1 MNNTFKNVTVKD
13 LKADKLTYLSISH
26 SKLVDL
32 NVDVM
37 TDYLAVY
44 FRKQDNFNSRLAL
57 DNRAQLIINPAQRQ
71 HNTYGEMVIMQARN
85 QKSLRNWATA
95 ILESY
100 YAQLT
105 KLLKSQMHMTNKQL
119 ADFLKQNPRQAL
131 FTQADYTL
139 WLASQLLTIK
149 ANEID
154 TTYLE
159 PTKVELFARKGLPR
173 LTNRKQIE
181 PELWHQLITYLYR
194 TMAELKPA
202 KPQLATS
209 ALINLVCQ
217 ETKTNELT
225 KTDWQKVSNLS
236 NKSSN

>member
-1 MNNTFKNVTVKD
+1 MNNTFKNATVKD
-13 LKADKLTYLSISH
+13 LQVDKLTYLPITH

-44 FRKQDNFNSRLAL
+44 FRKQDNFNSMLAL
-57 DNRAQLIINPAQRQ
+57 DSRAQLTINPAPRQ
-71 HNTYGEMVIMQARN
+71 HNTYGEIIIKENRE

-100 YAQLT
+100 YAQVT
-105 KLLKSQMHMTNKQL
+105 KLLKAQKHMTNEQL
-119 ADFLKQNPRQAL
+119 ADLLRRNPRQAL
-131 FTQADYTL
+131 FKQADYTL

-149 ANEID
+149 SNEIS
-154 TTYLE
+154 TAYLE
-159 PTKVELFARKGLPR
+159 PTKVELFARKGLLR

-181 PELWHQLITYLYR
+181 PELQHQLIAYLHKA
-194 TMAELKPA
+194 MMQLKTA

-225 KTDWQKVSNLS
+225 KTDWQKASDLRNWLS
-236 NKSSN
+236 

>member
-1 MNNTFKNVTVKD
+1 MNNTFKNVTAKD
-13 LKADKLTYLSISH
+13 LKADKLIYLPITH
-26 SKLVDL
+26 NKLVDL
-32 NVDVM
+32 NIDAM

-44 FRKQDNFNSRLAL
+44 FRKQNNFSNRLAL
-57 DNRAQLIINPAQRQ
+57 DNQAQLIINPAPRQ
-71 HNTYGEMVIMQARN
+71 HNTYGEIIIKEVRE

-100 YAQLT
+100 YAQVT
-105 KLLKSQMHMTNKQL
+105 KLLKVQKHMTNKQL
-119 ADFLKQNPRQAL
+119 ADFLKQNPMQAL

-149 ANEID
+149 ANEINVA
-154 TTYLE
+154 YLE

-181 PELWHQLITYLYR
+181 PELWHQLIAYLC
-194 TMAELKPA
+194 TAMAKLKPA

-217 ETKTNELT
+217 ETKNNELT
-225 KTDWQKVSNLS
+225 KTDWQKVGDLRNWHS
-236 NKSSN
+236 

>member
-1 MNNTFKNVTVKD
+1 MNNTFKNVTAKD
-13 LKADKLTYLSISH
+13 LQADKLTYLPISH

-44 FRKQDNFNSRLAL
+44 FRKQDNFNSMLAL
-57 DNRAQLIINPAQRQ
+57 DSRAQLTINPVSRQ
-71 HNTYGEMVIMQARN
+71 HNTYGEIIIIENRK

-100 YAQLT
+100 YAQVT
-105 KLLKSQMHMTNKQL
+105 KLLKAQKHMTNKQL
-119 ADFLKQNPRQAL
+119 ADLLKQNPRRAL

-149 ANEID
+149 PSEIS
-154 TTYLE
+154 TAYLE

-181 PELWHQLITYLYR
+181 LELQHQLITYLHKA
-194 TMAELKPA
+194 MIELKPT

-225 KTDWQKVSNLS
+225 KTDWQKANDLRNWLS
-236 NKSSN
+236 

>member
-13 LKADKLTYLSISH
+13 LQADKLTYLPISH
-26 SKLVDL
+26 NKLVDL

-57 DNRAQLIINPAQRQ
+57 DNQAQLIINPAQRQ
-71 HNTYGEMVIMQARN
+71 HNTYGEMVIKQARN
-85 QKSLRNWATA
+85 QKSLRNWATV

-105 KLLKSQMHMTNKQL
+105 KLLKVQKRMTNKQL
-119 ADFLKQNPRQAL
+119 ADFLKQNSRQAL
-131 FTQADYTL
+131 FTQTDYTL

-194 TMAELKPA
+194 VIAKLKPA
-202 KPQLATS
+202 QPQLATG

-217 ETKTNELT
+217 EAKTNELT
-225 KTDWQKVSNLS
+225 KTDRQKVSDLRNWLS
-236 NKSSN
+236 

>member
-1 MNNTFKNVTVKD
+1 MNNTFKNVTAKD
-13 LKADKLTYLSISH
+13 LQADKLTYLPITH
-26 SKLVDL
+26 NKLVDL
-32 NVDVM
+32 NIDVM

-44 FRKQDNFNSRLAL
+44 FRKQNNFSNRLAL
-57 DNRAQLIINPAQRQ
+57 DNQAQLIINPVQRQ
-71 HNTYGEMVIMQARN
+71 HNTYGEIIIKEVRE

-105 KLLKSQMHMTNKQL
+105 KLLKAQKHMTNKQL

-139 WLASQLLTIK
+139 WIASQLLTIK

-159 PTKVELFARKGLPR
+159 PTRVELFARKGLLC
-173 LTNRKQIE
+173 LTGRKQIE
-181 PELWHQLITYLYR
+181 LGLQHQLIAYLHKA
-194 TMAELKPA
+194 MIELKPA

-225 KTDWQKVSNLS
+225 KTDWQKVSDLKNWLS
-236 NKSSN
+236 

>member
-13 LKADKLTYLSISH
+13 LKADKLTYLPITH

-44 FRKQDNFNSRLAL
+44 FRKQANFNSRLAL
-57 DNRAQLIINPAQRQ
+57 DKRAQLAINPAPRQ
-71 HNTYGEMVIMQARN
+71 YNTYGEIIIKENRER
-85 QKSLRNWATA
+85 KSLRNWAIA

-100 YAQLT
+100 YAQVT
-105 KLLKSQMHMTNKQL
+105 KLLKAQKHMTNKQL
-119 ADFLKQNPRQAL
+119 ADFLKQNQRQAL

-149 ANEID
+149 PNEIS
-154 TTYLE
+154 TAYLE

-181 PELWHQLITYLYR
+181 PELQYQLIAYLHKA
-194 TMAELKPA
+194 MIELKPV

-209 ALINLVCQ
+209 SLINLVCQ

-225 KTDWQKVSNLS
+225 KTDWQKASDLRNWLS
-236 NKSSN
+236 

>member
-13 LKADKLTYLSISH
+13 LQADKLTYLPINH

-57 DNRAQLIINPAQRQ
+57 DNRVQLTINPAPRQ
-71 HNTYGEMVIMQARN
+71 HNTYGEIIIKKIRK

-100 YAQLT
+100 YAQVT
-105 KLLKSQMHMTNKQL
+105 KLLKAQKHMTNEQL
-119 ADFLKQNPRQAL
+119 ADLLKQKPRQAL

-149 ANEID
+149 ANEIS

-181 PELWHQLITYLYR
+181 PELQHQLIAYLHKA
-194 TMAELKPA
+194 MIELKSS
-202 KPQLATS
+202 KLQLATS

-225 KTDWQKVSNLS
+225 KTDWQKASDLRNLLS
-236 NKSSN
+236 

>member
-1 MNNTFKNVTVKD
+1 MNNTFKNVTTKD
-13 LKADKLTYLSISH
+13 LKADKLTYLPITH

-44 FRKQDNFNSRLAL
+44 FRKQANFNSKLAI
-57 DNRAQLIINPAQRQ
+57 DNRAQLIINPAPKQ
-71 HNTYGEMVIMQARN
+71 HNTYGEIIIKENRGQ
-85 QKSLRNWATA
+85 QSLRNWAIA

-105 KLLKSQMHMTNKQL
+105 KLLKAQKHMTNKQL
-119 ADFLKQNPRQAL
+119 ADLLKQSSKQAL

-149 ANEID
+149 PSEINVA
-154 TTYLE
+154 YLE

-181 PELWHQLITYLYR
+181 PELWHQLIAYLCKS
-194 TMAELKPA
+194 MAKLKPA
-202 KPQLATS
+202 QPQLATS

-217 ETKTNELT
+217 EAKTNELT
-225 KTDWQKVSNLS
+225 KTDQQKVSDLRSWLS
-236 NKSSN
+236 

>member
-1 MNNTFKNVTVKD
+1 MNNTFKNVTTKD
-13 LKADKLTYLSISH
+13 LQADKLTYLPITH

-44 FRKQDNFNSRLAL
+44 FQKQANFNSKLAI
-57 DNRAQLIINPAQRQ
+57 DNRAQLIINPAPKQ
-71 HNTYGEMVIMQARN
+71 HNTYGEIIIKENRGQ
-85 QKSLRNWATA
+85 QSLRNWATA

-105 KLLKSQMHMTNKQL
+105 KLLKAQKHMTNKQL

-159 PTKVELFARKGLPR
+159 PTRVELFARKGLLC
-173 LTNRKQIE
+173 LTGRKQIE
-181 PELWHQLITYLYR
+181 PELQHQLIAYLHKA
-194 TMAELKPA
+194 MIELKPA

-225 KTDWQKVSNLS
+225 KTDWQKVSDLKNWLS
-236 NKSSN
+236 

>member
-13 LKADKLTYLSISH
+13 LQADKLTYLPISH
-26 SKLVDL
+26 NKLVDL

-57 DNRAQLIINPAQRQ
+57 DNQAQLIINPAQRQ
-71 HNTYGEMVIMQARN
+71 HNTYGEMVIKQARN

-105 KLLKSQMHMTNKQL
+105 KLLKVQKHMTNKQL
-119 ADFLKQNPRQAL
+119 ADFLKQNSRQAL

-149 ANEID
+149 ANEIN
-154 TTYLE
+154 TAYLE

-181 PELWHQLITYLYR
+181 PELWHQLITYLCR
-194 TMAELKPA
+194 AMAELKPA
-202 KPQLATS
+202 QPQLATS
-209 ALINLVCQ
+209 ALINLVFQ
-217 ETKTNELT
+217 ETKTNEST
-225 KTDWQKVSNLS
+225 KTDWQKVSDLRNWLS
-236 NKSSN
+236 

>member
-1 MNNTFKNVTVKD
+1 MNNTFKNVTAKD
-13 LKADKLTYLSISH
+13 LQADKLTYLPIIH

-57 DNRAQLIINPAQRQ
+57 DNQAQLIINPAPRQ
-71 HNTYGEMVIMQARN
+71 HNTYGEIIIKEIRE
-85 QKSLRNWATA
+85 QKSFRNWATA

-105 KLLKSQMHMTNKQL
+105 KLLKVQKHMTNKQL
-119 ADFLKQNPRQAL
+119 ADFLKQNPMQAL

-154 TTYLE
+154 TAYLE
-159 PTKVELFARKGLPR
+159 STKVELFARKGLLR

-181 PELWHQLITYLYR
+181 LELQHQLIAYLHKA
-194 TMAELKPA
+194 MIELKPA

-217 ETKTNELT
+217 EAKTNELT
-225 KTDWQKVSNLS
+225 KTDWQKVNDLKNWLS
-236 NKSSN
+236 

>member
-1 MNNTFKNVTVKD
+1 MNNTFKNATVKD
-13 LKADKLTYLSISH
+13 LQVDKLTYLPIIH

-44 FRKQDNFNSRLAL
+44 FRKQNNFNSMLAL
-57 DNRAQLIINPAQRQ
+57 DNRVQLIINPAQRQ
-71 HNTYGEMVIMQARN
+71 HNTYGEIIIKEIRK
-85 QKSLRNWATA
+85 QKSLRNWAIA

-100 YAQLT
+100 YAQVT
-105 KLLKSQMHMTNKQL
+105 KLLKAQKRMTNKQL
-119 ADFLKQNPRQAL
+119 ADLLKQNPRRAL

-149 ANEID
+149 ANEIN
-154 TTYLE
+154 TAYLE
-159 PTKVELFARKGLPR
+159 PTKVELFARKGLLR

-194 TMAELKPA
+194 AVSELQPA
-202 KPQLATS
+202 KSQLATS

-225 KTDWQKVSNLS
+225 KTDWQKVSDLKNWLS
-236 NKSSN
+236 